1 MNKLGNLLIVAGTGR
16 KSGKTTLACN
26 IIKQF
31 SEAEPLALKI
41 SPHFHEAS
49 AGLEILKSDPDFNI
63 YRELS
68 ERGDKDSSKMLISG
82 ASAAYYIQVYDNNA
96 GRAFRWLIDY
106 LNTTKPIVCESPA
119 LRRFVE
125 PGVFIIAD
133 SDNIVNKKDLSD
145 INVYADFVFN
155 MGSSY
160 DKLHLSF
167 DGTSWF
173 FNK

>member
-16 KSGKTTLACN
+16 NSGKTTLACN

-31 SEAEPLALKI
+31 SDIKPIALKI
-41 SPHFHEAS
+41 SPHFHEPS
-49 AGLEILKSDPDFNI
+49 SGLELLKSDADFNI
-63 YRELS
+63 YKERS
-68 ERGDKDSSKMLISG
+68 ETGDKDSSKMLISG

-96 GRAFRWLIDY
+96 GRSFRWLVDY
-106 LNTTKPIVCESPA
+106 LHTGNPIVCESPA

-133 SDNIVNKKDLSD
+133 SDHIVSKKDLSD
-145 INVYADFVFN
+145 IHGLADFIFK

-160 DKLHLSF
+160 DQLHLSY
-167 DGTSWF
+167 DKCSWI